1 MGGTGTGSQAVASSA
16 TGMRLVSLTDLKI
29 FLEKTDT
36 NQDSLL
42 KQIIEEVSASIE
54 TYLNRNLLK
63 TARTIYRD
71 AGKRYYYLPAY
82 PIDES
87 LTLTVTCDG
96 VASTKDT
103 DYFVRA
109 ADGLIEFQKAAIPA
123 YEDPKEV
130 VIIWTGGYATSGE
143 GDTECYNVPSVIQAA
158 TRRQSAY
165 NFRRRKDIGI
175 SSVSMPDGSISKN
188 PIDSF
193 LLPEVK
199 ELLKNFRRPAGE
211 Y

>member
-1 MGGTGTGSQAVASSA
+1 
-16 TGMRLVSLTDLKI
+16 MRLISLTDLKV

-36 NQDSLL
+36 AHDSLL
-42 KQIIEEVSASIE
+42 GIIIDRVSAAIE
-54 TYLNRNLLK
+54 KYLNRNLLK
-63 TARTIYRD
+63 AARTSYFD

-87 LTLTVTCDG
+87 ATLTVTH
-96 VASTKDT
+96 VSTVKTKNT

-109 ADGLIEFQKAAIPA
+109 DDGLIEFQKSSIPS
-123 YEDPKEV
+123 YTDPKEL
-130 VIIWTGGYATSGE
+130 IITWTGGYVNSGE
-143 GDTECYNVPSVIQAA
+143 ASTECLDVPADIQDAA
-158 TRRQSAY
+158 SRQCSY

-188 PIDSF
+188 PIDKF
-193 LLPEVK
+193 LLPEVRD
-199 ELLKNFRRPAGE
+199 LLKNYRRPAGE